1 MTIILNEQQADA
13 VKKAKKWWKSCSKQ
27 TFEISG
33 IAGSGKSTI
42 VKFLVDDIGLKTE
55 DVLYVAYVGKATL
68 ALSRKGHRA
77 QTIHSTIYT
86 VELVPK
92 KDENGKA
99 VVVNDK
105 VVMVPIFNKKKSLP
119 PNIKLI
125 VLDEA
130 GMTAE
135 GISLDLLS
143 FGIPMICLGDLNQLP
158 PVFGESYFLQNPDV
172 VLTEPMRQALDSPII
187 YLAQRA
193 ISGRKI
199 HTGKY
204 GNSFVIT
211 KDEVSDKLL
220 MSSDIN
226 ICGTNKTR
234 DMINTYVRGNIL
246 HKTVPYPTV
255 GEKIICRQN
264 NWTECIEDNIF
275 LINGLV
281 GYVEDIYMESYTKQS
296 INIDFRPEFLENS
309 CFYDIPIDYKHI
321 VTPYNERQKSMKSYY
336 NKFEFSYAIT
346 CHLAQ
351 GSEYPNVLIF
361 DERIGTR
368 DYYNRWLYTA
378 ITRASNS
385 LILAK

>member
-1 MTIILNEQQADA
+1 MSIILNEQQSLA
-13 VKKAKKWWKSCSKQ
+13 VKKAKKWWKYQPKQ

-42 VKFLVDDIGLKTE
+42 VKYLVEDLKIDPD

-68 ALSRKGHRA
+68 ALSRKGHKA

-86 VELVPK
+86 VEIVPK
-92 KDENGKA
+92 TDENGKE
-99 VVVNDK
+99 VIVNDK
-105 VVMVPIFNKKKSLP
+105 VVMVPVFIKKTHLP
-119 PNIKLI
+119 RNIKLI

-158 PVFGESYFLQNPDV
+158 PVFGESYFLQEPDI

-193 ISGRKI
+193 ISGKKI
-199 HTGKY
+199 HKGQY
-204 GNSFVIT
+204 GNCFVVSNDDIT
-211 KDEVSDKLL
+211 DNLL
-220 MSSDIN
+220 MESDVN
-226 ICGTNKTR
+226 ICGTNRTR
-234 DMINTYVRGNIL
+234 DNINNYVRENIL
-246 HKTVPYPTV
+246 HKTVPYPTE
-255 GEKIICRQN
+255 GERIICRQN
-264 NWTECIEDNIF
+264 NWTECIDGNIF

-281 GYVEDIYMESYTKQS
+281 GYVENIYLDTYNKQS
-296 INIDFRPEFLENS
+296 INIDFRPEFLQDS
-309 CFYDIPIDYKHI
+309 CFYDIAIDYKYI
-321 VTPYNERQKSMKSYY
+321 IAPYSVRKNSNKSYY
-336 NKFEFSYAIT
+336 NKFEYGYAIT

-361 DERIGTR
+361 DERIGDR

>member
-1 MTIILNEQQADA
+1 MMVMKMSIILNEQQADA
-13 VKKAKKWWKSCSKQ
+13 VKKAKKWWKSGAKQ

-42 VKFLVDDIGLKTE
+42 VKFLVDDIGLKTD

-68 ALSRKGHRA
+68 ALSRKGHKA

-86 VELVPK
+86 VNLVPK
-92 KDENGKA
+92 TDEDGHT
-99 VVVNDK
+99 VVVNNK
-105 VVMVPIFNKKKSLP
+105 VVMVPVFVKKEALP

-199 HTGKY
+199 HQGKY
-204 GNSFVIT
+204 GNSFVISKEDLT
-211 KDEVSDKLL
+211 DEIL
-220 MSSDIN
+220 MTSDIN

-234 DMINTYVRGNIL
+234 DYINNHVRYDIL
-246 HKTVPYPTV
+246 HKKVPYPTV

-264 NWTECIEDNIF
+264 NWTECIENNIF

-281 GYVEDIYMESYTKQS
+281 GYVEEIYMESYTKQS

-321 VTPYNERQKSMKSYY
+321 VTPFSERQNSMKSYY
-336 NKFEFSYAIT
+336 NKFEYISSMIFQIFPGNHFHFS
-346 CHLAQ
+346 Q
-351 GSEYPNVLIF
+351 N
-361 DERIGTR
+361 
-368 DYYNRWLYTA
+368 
-378 ITRASNS
+378 
-385 LILAK
+385 

>member
-1 MTIILNEQQADA
+1 MSITLNEQQALA
-13 VKKAKKWWKSCSKQ
+13 VKKAKKWWKTQHKQ

-42 VKFLVDDIGLKTE
+42 VKYLVEDLKIDPD

-92 KDENGKA
+92 IDEDGNK

-105 VVMVPIFNKKKSLP
+105 VVMVPFFIKREKLP

-143 FGIPMICLGDLNQLP
+143 FGIPVICLGDLNQLP
-158 PVFGESYFLQNPDV
+158 PVFGESYFLKEPDI

-193 ISGRKI
+193 ISGQKI
-199 HTGKY
+199 HKGQY
-204 GNSFVIT
+204 GNCFVAGKEEI
-211 KDEVSDKLL
+211 SDRLL
-220 MSSDIN
+220 MESDVN
-226 ICGTNKTR
+226 ICGKNATR
-234 DMINTYVRGNIL
+234 DELNNYIRYNIL
-246 HKTVPYPTV
+246 KKTVPYPTE
-255 GEKIICRQN
+255 GERIICRQN
-264 NWTECIEDNIF
+264 NWTECIEGNIF

-281 GYVEDIYMESYTKQS
+281 GYVDNIYLDTYNKQS
-296 INIDFRPEFLENS
+296 INIDFRPEFLQDS
-309 CFYDIPIDYKHI
+309 CFYDISIDYKYI
-321 VTPYNERQKSMKSYY
+321 TAPYSERKNHNKSFY
-336 NKFEFSYAIT
+336 NKFEYGYVIT

-361 DERIGTR
+361 DERIGDR